1 MNLENQLA
9 LSYYQEIA
17 VLNEEH
23 HISVVQHRETKKI
36 YVKKLLTVYNGEV
49 YRRLQQLNLEGVPRI
64 REFLEGEGQAVLIE
78 EYISG
83 DTLQEKIDACRLTE
97 KDIRRYTGELC
108 RILNSLH
115 QQEPPM
121 IHRDIKPSNIII
133 TPEDRVVLIDFNAA
147 KSYSGKSRGHHAD
160 WDKRLCGSGAVWFW
174 KLIPAYGY
182 LRDGGVD
189 QGTDRTDPC
198 I

>member
-115 QQEPPM
+115 QQA
-121 IHRDIKPSNIII
+121 ILCCL
-133 TPEDRVVLIDFNAA
+133 VYLW
-147 KSYSGKSRGHHAD
+147 GLL
-160 WDKRLCGSGAVWFW
+160 WKRLMGRHFG
-174 KLIPAYGY
+174 LIGFAFCFVLWYWC
-182 LRDGGVD
+182 L
-189 QGTDRTDPC
+189 
-198 I
+198 